1 MLKQVE
7 QFSRRFSNWL
17 AMLGLVGLVA
27 LSLITIASVMS
38 RWLLSHPLEW
48 VEDVYRLLIA
58 VVIASFFP
66 SAYAQRG
73 HIAIHFLSLILS
85 EGGRKFLAVFA
96 SIVTFAFTIA
106 LGWQLIRYS
115 QEVWETGETTW
126 LLGISVTPWWMI
138 ATAFLLVS
146 IPVQL
151 IVVFSDLYYGPQG
164 SDHEKAD
171 HDKVDEGTPE
181 GSTQEGGV

>member
-1 MLKQVE
+1 MLKQLE
-7 QFSRRFSNWL
+7 SFSRRFSNWL
-17 AMLGLVGLVA
+17 AMLGLVGLVT

-73 HIAIHFLSLILS
+73 HIAIHFLSLVLS
-85 EGGRKFLAVFA
+85 EGARKFVAVFA
-96 SIVTFAFTIA
+96 SIVTFLFTIV
-106 LGWQLIRYS
+106 LGWQLIRYT
-115 QEVWETGETTW
+115 QEMWETGETTW
-126 LLGISVTPWWMI
+126 LLGINVTPWWII

-151 IVVFSDLYYGPQG
+151 IVVLSDLYYGPQG
-164 SDHEKAD
+164 SG
-171 HDKVDEGTPE
+171 HDKVDDGTPE

>member
-1 MLKQVE
+1 MLKQLE

-17 AMLGLVGLVA
+17 AMLGLIGLVA
-27 LSLITIASVMS
+27 LALVTITSVMS

-58 VVIASFFP
+58 VVVASFFP

-85 EGGRKFLAVFA
+85 EGGRKILAVFA
-96 SIVTFAFTIA
+96 SIVTFLFTII
-106 LGWQLIRYS
+106 LGWQLIKYTN
-115 QEVWETGETTW
+115 EVWETGETTW
-126 LLGISVTPWWMI
+126 LLGINVTPWWVI
-138 ATAFLLVS
+138 ATALLLVS

-164 SDHEKAD
+164 SG
-171 HDKVDEGTPE
+171 HDPVDDGSPE
-181 GSTQEGGV
+181 GSIQEGGV

>member
-1 MLKQVE
+1 MLKQLE
-7 QFSRRFSNWL
+7 DFSRRFSNWL
-17 AMLGLVGLVA
+17 AMLGLIGLVVLA
-27 LSLITIASVMS
+27 LVTITSVFS
-38 RWLLSHPLEW
+38 RWLFSHPLEW
-48 VEDVYRLLIA
+48 VEDIYRLLIA

-73 HIAIHFLSLILS
+73 HIAIHFLSLLFS
-85 EGGRKFLAVFA
+85 ETGRKILAVFA
-96 SIVTFAFTIA
+96 AIITFLFTIV
-106 LGWQLIRYS
+106 LGWQLIKYT

-126 LLGISVTPWWMI
+126 LLGISVTPWWI
-138 ATAFLLVS
+138 VATAFLLVS

-164 SDHEKAD
+164 TG
-171 HDKVDEGTPE
+171 HDKVDDGTPE